1 MEVEINGVIAELG
14 NSVAAITRKSVEIN
28 NPSSRFVD
36 FTNRFELPDTQI
48 NRQIFDS
55 PNGIGTNNRS
65 FDKLYDVVIWDHYQI
80 FKGKGFLDS
89 TTKDS
94 FSFQVVDNSKD
105 LLNSLDIPLSSVDWD
120 DKDTT
125 LTTAQIAALQSAST
139 NSCWV
144 WGKACLHENALQINT
159 DQTTGNNRVKYSRPS
174 FYVQGLLN
182 RALTLQGYTLTSP
195 LPDLSFSSCHDN
207 FFFSSYQKTL
217 SATYNPAGT
226 LALSGLNTNDFAHAD
241 LTVASGSIGIGIVK
255 TKFRLRG
262 SVTASAAI
270 DIIIRA
276 TDNIDGT
283 KVVESKLSLVT
294 GLQNI
299 DFSSAEYQSAA
310 GYTIDIRFV
319 GTGSVQFSDCL
330 LYTLISDKDRDLSTN
345 PFLSYK
351 IKAFDNLPD
360 LTYLDLLRLIC
371 VVSNKFPVIDVLNKS
386 VSFGSFANL
395 NKMNA
400 VDWSEK
406 FVIGSEKTSAGFS
419 GIAQKNW
426 LKYENDLTVNPQ
438 LGWSYF
444 NTDNES
450 LSSEGDYLSLK
461 FSGSNDVTINA
472 NSIAQVKV
480 YSDTTRIQNQT
491 INIRLFEVSGTL
503 LQFAPLSWDKLA
515 ANYYANYFNSL
526 YRIRAVDAELNLSK
540 LDVISWYESKLVYID
555 YFKTTFIVLE
565 ISNFISGKLTSVK
578 LLSYGR

>member
-1 MEVEINGVIAELG
+1 MEVEINGILAELG
-14 NSVAAITRKSVEIN
+14 DSEPSITKKSIDVS
-28 NPSSRFVD
+28 NPSARFID

-65 FDKLYDVVIWDHYQI
+65 FDKLYDVVIRDSFQI
-80 FKGKGFLDS
+80 FKGNGFLDS
-89 TTKDS
+89 STKDS
-94 FSFQVVDNSKD
+94 FNFQVVDNSKD
-105 LLNSLDIPLSSVDWD
+105 LFNSLDIPLSSVEWD

-125 LTTAQIAALQSAST
+125 LTTAQITALQSASI
-139 NSCWV
+139 NNCWV
-144 WGKACLHENALQINT
+144 WGKACYHENALQVNT
-159 DQTTGNNRVKYSRPS
+159 DQTTGDDRCKYSRPA

-195 LPDLSFSSCHDN
+195 LPDLAFSSCHDN
-207 FFFSSYQKTL
+207 FFFNSYQKTL
-217 SATYNPAGT
+217 TATYNPAGT
-226 LALSGLNTNDFAHAD
+226 LALSGMNTNDFAHAD
-241 LTVASGSIGIGIVK
+241 LTVVSGSIGIGTVK

-262 SVTASAAI
+262 EVTSDAVI

-276 TDNIDGT
+276 TDDTDAAKI
-283 KVVESKLSLVT
+283 VESKLSLIVGT
-294 GLQNI
+294 QNI
-299 DFSSAEYQSAA
+299 DFSSAEFQSAN

-319 GTGSVQFSDCL
+319 GTGQVVTNCL
-330 LYTLISDKDRDLSTN
+330 LYTIISDKDSDLSTN

-371 VVSNKFPVIDVLNKS
+371 VVSNKYQIVDTLKKTI
-386 VSFGSFANL
+386 SFGSFAQL
-395 NKMNA
+395 NKLNA
-400 VDWSEK
+400 VDWSDK
-406 FVIGSEKTSAGFS
+406 FVVGSEKIQSKFENL
-419 GIAQKNW
+419 AQKNW

-438 LGWSYF
+438 RGWSYF
-444 NTDNES
+444 EADNES
-450 LSSEGDYLSLK
+450 LEQEGDYLALK
-461 FSGSNDVTINA
+461 FSASNDVTINS

-491 INIRLFEVSGTL
+491 INIRLFNAIGSL
-503 LQFAPLSWDKLA
+503 LQFSPLDWKNLA
-515 ANYYANYFNSL
+515 TNYYTNYFNSL
-526 YRIRAVDAELNLSK
+526 YRIRVIDCEFNLNK
-540 LDVISWYESKLVYID
+540 LDFLSWSETQLVYID